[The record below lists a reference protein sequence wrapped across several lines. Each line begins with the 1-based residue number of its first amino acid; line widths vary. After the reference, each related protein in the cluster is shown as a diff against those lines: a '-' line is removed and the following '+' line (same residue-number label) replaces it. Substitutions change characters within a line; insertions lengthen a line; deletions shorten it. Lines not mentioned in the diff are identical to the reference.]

1 MGFALKVETRKLPA
15 LIKRLDKLNGTEVE
29 VGFFEDDKYGPEN
42 GNLFV
47 AQVAAYNEFGTET
60 VPQRPFMTE
69 TFEGFANQFQM
80 ARGIRAVFMNA
91 LQDGRRVQG
100 LLKSLGVTVA
110 DIMQVSIDDW
120 PGSNS
125 PSTIARK
132 GKNDPLY
139 DTGKMLES
147 VKFKIH
153 Q

>member
-15 LIKRLDKLNGTEVE
+15 LIKRLDKLNGTEIE
-29 VGFFEDDKYGPEN
+29 VGFFEYDKYGTEN
-42 GNLFV
+42 GNLYV
-47 AQVAAYNEFGTET
+47 AQVAAFNEFGTET

-69 TFEGFANQFQM
+69 TFEGFANQLHM
-80 ARGIRAVFMNA
+80 ARGMKTVFQNV
-91 LQDGRRVQG
+91 LLNGRQVVQ
-100 LLKSLGVTVA
+100 LLKNLGRTTA
-110 DIMQVSIDDW
+110 DIMQISIEDY

-153 Q
+153 